1 MHTKAPVTKERVH
14 IILEHQ
20 RGKRDR
26 GRHEPGTQSRAFDHS
41 HTKQPQGHRH
51 NICYHG
57 SPVDCSHN
65 AEGWP
70 GQRKRKRGVITGPI
84 SRYGTRQMHT
94 HHFTPIIVPLTN
106 PHLKGQNTTMRAAI
120 LRPAVCISDV
130 INKAKICGKSI
141 NYVTNV
147 TWTWL
152 RREELQLEAKG
163 LLPYNYGQ
171 NKQMKLQADGNICN
185 CSTFWGQLASSVGF
199 SMPVLQFSVPA
210 STVPET
216 AITPHCCLGLH
227 KPSKAVAVTLR
238 KWNRGTGWGL
248 ACSASMLQSLK
259 QSAHRHYLWLKYR
272 SARWAVNKVCVRACV
287 CVCSTNPLSKTT
299 TRRHW

>member
-1 MHTKAPVTKERVH
+1 
-14 IILEHQ
+14 
-20 RGKRDR
+20 
-26 GRHEPGTQSRAFDHS
+26 
-41 HTKQPQGHRH
+41 
-51 NICYHG
+51 
-57 SPVDCSHN
+57 
-65 AEGWP
+65 
-70 GQRKRKRGVITGPI
+70 
-84 SRYGTRQMHT
+84 
-94 HHFTPIIVPLTN
+94 
-106 PHLKGQNTTMRAAI
+106 MRAAI

-152 RREELQLEAKG
+152 RREELQFEAKG

-199 SMPVLQFSVPA
+199 SIPPPVLQFSVPS

-227 KPSKAVAVTLR
+227 RPSKAIAVTLR
-238 KWNRGTGWGL
+238 KWKRNRTGTCL
-248 ACSASMLQSLK
+248 LCFYASVPKTKCSQALFMIKVSI
-259 QSAHRHYLWLKYR
+259 
-272 SARWAVNKVCVRACV
+272 RWVSC
-287 CVCSTNPLSKTT
+287 
-299 TRRHW
+299 